1 MPPLVKIFNYIY
13 DKGIYPKSWCKGVIV
28 PVFKKGDRSNAAN
41 YRGTTLVNVIAKL
54 FSTALQ
60 NRLNN
65 WCEKE
70 NAKNASQF
78 VFMDNNYHIY
88 FFILCIND
96 KKDCLNFQNF
106 TENDLRILSVFILLF
121 ADDLALF
128 YKGS

>member
-1 MPPLVKIFNYIY
+1 MKYVTCHYNKNYNII
-13 DKGIYPKSWCKGVIV
+13 KWCKGVIV

-54 FSTALQ
+54 FSTELQ

-70 NAKNASQF
+70 NVKNASQF

-96 KKDCLNFQNF
+96 IKDCPNFQNF
-106 TENDLRILSVFILLF
+106 TEND
-121 ADDLALF
+121 
-128 YKGS
+128 